1 MPVRN
6 TLPYLDRAIES
17 ILGQTFGDF
26 EFVILDDGSDDGSR
40 ERIRYWA
47 GRDARIRV
55 LEEASSQ
62 GPVGSSNLVV
72 AQSRAPIVARM
83 DADDI
88 AAPERLRRQLDL
100 LGRNPDAVLVGSLW
114 EGIDREDRVVREPD
128 LSALLASGFAA
139 PFAHGSV
146 MFRRR
151 AFDHVG
157 GYRPACRYW
166 EDLDLSLRMAGQG
179 RVLVIREALY
189 RHRFSETSTRLTSR
203 RAEVEEAVD
212 LMFRCRAAYR
222 RGEDYEPLLL
232 RPRGGRSGR
241 LHPYTFLSLGFIS
254 LWSGLR
260 PPTLRRLIGAGALGA
275 NAETAKALVWA
286 LWAAMSPLSLR
297 AVMRM
302 LLRHRNRRAAAR
314 LDNAAVCEWPA
325 GMTLA
330 TRREGAS
337 LLPVAR
343 PALRRP
349 VPATYPDR

>member
-6 TLPYLDRAIES
+6 TLPYLDAAIES
-17 ILGQTFGDF
+17 ILGQSFGDF
-26 EFVILDDGSDDGSR
+26 EFVILDDGSDDGSL
-40 ERIRYWA
+40 ERIRHWA

-83 DADDI
+83 DADDV
-88 AAPERLRRQLDL
+88 AAPDRLRRQLDL
-100 LGRNPDAVLVGSLW
+100 LARHPDTVLVGSLW
-114 EGIDREDRVVREPD
+114 EGIDREGRVVREPD
-128 LSALLASGFAA
+128 LSALLASSFAA

-151 AFDHVG
+151 AFDQVG

-166 EDLDLSLRMAGQG
+166 EDLDLSLRMAEQG
-179 RVLVIREALY
+179 RVLVIREPLY

-203 RAEVEEAVD
+203 RREVEEAVD

-260 PPTLRRLIGAGALGA
+260 PPTLRRLLGAGALGA
-275 NAETAKALVWA
+275 DAETARALVWA
-286 LWAAMSPLSLR
+286 LWATVSPLSLR

-302 LLRHRNRRAAAR
+302 LLRLRNRRAAVR
-314 LDNAAVCEWPA
+314 LGSAVLCEWPPER
-325 GMTLA
+325 MLA
-330 TRREGAS
+330 NRREATN
-337 LLPVAR
+337 LV
-343 PALRRP
+343 PAMRP
-349 VPATYPDR
+349 VPVTYPDR